1 MSDAPRSTDELA
13 PLWRDILADLR
24 DVFDVHF
31 VCATFAYHAARY
43 TRTRALVAVADSQA
57 KCYDVWLTEPSGRA
71 TQMRWLIDEAGLES
85 LVALNEPTPIDKL
98 ERPAAEIIGGQIWL
112 LVKRRLLAAP
122 LPREQRLYSAFPPAL
137 LTLLDPAVGDLARDG
152 SQELLVPRP
161 VELGA
166 AEVAAIAPQLPELAE
181 TGIYYFIDGMTH
193 AEIARI
199 VGCSERTVGNRIER
213 IRKAAEAATK
223 GAP

>member
-122 LPREQRLYSAFPPAL
+122 PAARATPLQRLPAR
-137 LTLLDPAVGDLARDG
+137 PAHPARPG
-152 SQELLVPRP
+152 GAGR
-161 VELGA
+161 LGA
-166 AEVAAIAPQLPELAE
+166 IAAR
-181 TGIYYFIDGMTH
+181 TG
-193 AEIARI
+193 
-199 VGCSERTVGNRIER
+199 
-213 IRKAAEAATK
+213 
-223 GAP
+223 

>member
-71 TQMRWLIDEAGLES
+71 TLSRWREARLASRSRCGSTPSGKRTSRARASGSPARS
-85 LVALNEPTPIDKL
+85 L
-98 ERPAAEIIGGQIWL
+98 
-112 LVKRRLLAAP
+112 
-122 LPREQRLYSAFPPAL
+122 S
-137 LTLLDPAVGDLARDG
+137 
-152 SQELLVPRP
+152 
-161 VELGA
+161 
-166 AEVAAIAPQLPELAE
+166 
-181 TGIYYFIDGMTH
+181 
-193 AEIARI
+193 
-199 VGCSERTVGNRIER
+199 
-213 IRKAAEAATK
+213 
-223 GAP
+223 